1 MEPYQLV
8 EEGESIKPKYEDI
21 IVAEHPMDYENQLK
35 GITREL
41 KRLNDEGNKNAVIR
55 GATDAVLAGIS
66 GIAGSTVST
75 IATSLLLHKL
85 LKDDKPQNIE

>member
-1 MEPYQLV
+1 MEPYKV
-8 EEGESIKPKYEDI
+8 IDEDVI
-21 IVAEHPMDYENQLK
+21 IEPHPMDYDNQLK

-41 KRLNDEGNKNAVIR
+41 KRLNDEGNKNAIVR
-55 GATDAVLAGIS
+55 GATDAVLSAGS
-66 GIAGSTVST
+66 GIVGSAVST